1 MTLCL
6 VSPLRFAATH
16 TSAGVCF
23 SLPVVGASAPTTGTY
38 TTGDSAHE
46 GSPFGAA
53 FCCPVIPTGAP
64 RSLRSS
70 ADESQQHFHHERAS
84 TATRSTSAV
93 EVTSSTLER
102 TTP

>member
-16 TSAGVCF
+16 ASAGVCF

-38 TTGDSAHE
+38 TTGVSARE
-46 GSPFGAA
+46 GSPFGAV
-53 FCCPVIPTGAP
+53 FSCSVIPNGAP

-70 ADESQQHFHHERAS
+70 ADGSQQHFRHEQVS

-93 EVTSSTLER
+93 DVTSPTLER